1 MEFFSLVE
9 NRTGLKVKQLTLEN
23 QMVKRLR
30 SDNGGEYVS
39 NAFEDFCNDRGI
51 QHEPTIPH
59 SP

>member
-30 SDNGGEYVS
+30 LDNGGEYVS
-39 NAFEDFCNDRGI
+39 NDFEYFCNDRGI
-51 QHEPTIPH
+51 QHKPTIPH